1 MIDNL
6 ALPLL
11 PESDMNLSCPLVRE
25 SEVPRPTF
33 LGNELV
39 QNIC

>member
-6 ALPLL
+6 AFPLL
-11 PESDMNLSCPLVRE
+11 PKSDMNLSCPLLRNF
-25 SEVPRPTF
+25 EVPRPTF
-33 LGNELV
+33 LGNELI